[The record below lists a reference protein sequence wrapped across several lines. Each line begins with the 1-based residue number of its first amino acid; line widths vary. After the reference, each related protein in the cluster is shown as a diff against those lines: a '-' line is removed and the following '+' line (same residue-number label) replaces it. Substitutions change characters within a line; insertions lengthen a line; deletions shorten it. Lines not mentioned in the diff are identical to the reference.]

1 MNFGLDAKK
10 AADIC
15 QTEMYGDWYRD
26 PWGWPELTWVANNP
40 TEFPW
45 QEIVH
50 RDGNITL
57 RREPRFEP
65 TVVPKSRLGVRPAV
79 VMSLDVRIVYAAAI
93 AQVTSKLHATL
104 PDWVYGWRLR
114 TEKKLSNNGDE
125 WKSYSSFFHNADLME
140 GHALQTDITSFFA
153 SIDVNKAV
161 DIVYSEAG
169 DSAGARLIEKIIR
182 SHDELAS
189 RNGLPQRSWP
199 SAILANRYM
208 APLDNLIS
216 QRLST
221 GQLTGAVR
229 WMDDIYVT
237 GNESTLYK
245 FFLDFQSRVR
255 ELGLEANAS
264 KSRLGRLKEIRHD
277 VLLEGLQEVPIPVK
291 KRIEILENGS
301 DVVEAAVEE
310 MDIEWL
316 RRLENAALDRPFSH
330 SPATIKL
337 ILKTLR
343 KHKEYGSF
351 SRWLE
356 FAEKL
361 SHVADSLGRYFRDAI
376 REDPHR
382 LMPYCD
388 WYSDYR
394 ATEWAAIH
402 WSSAQFALAIPS
414 TKRLPVYKDIMSEWL
429 EKGSDIHQISV
440 AAQRL
445 ARIDPIATKD
455 IIRRRLD
462 DEARPTFQRVY
473 ALALLNARDERSL
486 ISRTIKQDP
495 SNVVT
500 RAWLEAGNFTS
511 PKVAADYDWV
521 ASETN
526 E

>member
-1 MNFGLDAKK
+1 MSFGLDAKK

-26 PWGWPELTWVANNP
+26 PWGWPELTWVMNNP
-40 TEFPW
+40 QDFPW
-45 QEIVH
+45 AEIVH

-79 VMSLDVRIVYAAAI
+79 VMSLDVRIAYAAAI
-93 AQVTSKLHATL
+93 TQVASKLHSNL

-114 TEKKLSNNGDE
+114 TEKRLVNNGDE
-125 WKSYSSFFHNADLME
+125 WKGYSSFFHNSELMD
-140 GHALQTDITSFFA
+140 GYALQTDITSFFA

-161 DIVYSEAG
+161 DVVYSEAG
-169 DSAGARLIEKIIR
+169 ASAGASLIEKIIR
-182 SHDELAS
+182 SHDDLAS

-237 GNESTLYK
+237 GEESTLYK

-264 KSRLGRLKEIRHD
+264 KSHLGRLKEIRQD

-291 KRIEILENGS
+291 KRVEILENGS

-316 RRLENAALDRPFSH
+316 RRLEKSALNRPFIH
-330 SPATIKL
+330 PPATIKV

-343 KHKEYGSF
+343 KHKEYGRF
-351 SRWLE
+351 EQWLE
-356 FAEKL
+356 YAEKL
-361 SHVADSLGRYFRDAI
+361 SHVADALGRYFRDAM
-376 REDPHR
+376 REDPR
-382 LMPYCD
+382 KLGAYCD
-388 WYSDYR
+388 WYSGYR
-394 ATEWAAIH
+394 ATEWAAIQ
-402 WSSAQFALAIPS
+402 WSSAQFALAIPGANG
-414 TKRLPVYKDIMSEWL
+414 LPAYRDVMAEWL
-429 EKGSDIHQISV
+429 ERGSDLHQISV

-445 ARIDPIATKD
+445 AQIDPAATKD

-462 DEARPTFQRVY
+462 DEARPIFQRIY
-473 ALALLNARDERSL
+473 SLALLNARDERSL
-486 ISRTIKQDP
+486 ISRTIKQDA

-500 RAWLEAGNFTS
+500 RKWLEANNYAP
-511 PKVAADYDWV
+511 PKVSGDYDWGD
-521 ASETN
+521 SQ
-526 E
+526 

>member
-1 MNFGLDAKK
+1 MSFGLDAKK

-26 PWGWPELTWVANNP
+26 PWGWPELPWVMKNP
-40 TEFPW
+40 QDFPW
-45 QEIVH
+45 SEIVH

-79 VMSLDVRIVYAAAI
+79 VMSLDVRIAYAAAI
-93 AQVTSKLHATL
+93 AQVTSKLHANL
-104 PDWVYGWRLR
+104 PEWVYGWRLR
-114 TEKKLSNNGDE
+114 KEKRLANNGDE
-125 WKSYSSFFHNADLME
+125 WKNYSSFFHNPSLME
-140 GHALQTDITSFFA
+140 GYALQTDITSFFA

-161 DIVYSEAG
+161 DVVYSEAG
-169 DSAGARLIEKIIR
+169 DSAGARLIEKIVR
-182 SHDELAS
+182 SHHELAS

-216 QRLST
+216 QRLSS

-237 GNESTLYK
+237 GEEATLYK

-291 KRIEILENGS
+291 KRIQILENGS

-316 RRLENAALDRPFSH
+316 RKLEGAALERPFSQ
-330 SPATIKL
+330 SSATIKV

-343 KHKEYGSF
+343 KHKEYGNF
-351 SRWLE
+351 DRWLE

-361 SHVADSLGRYFRDAI
+361 SHVADALGRYFRDAI
-376 REDPHR
+376 KEDSR
-382 LMPYCD
+382 KMGAYCD
-388 WYSDYR
+388 WYSGYR

-414 TKRLPVYKDIMSEWL
+414 FTKLPAYREVMAEWL
-429 EKGSDIHQISV
+429 EKGSDLHQISV

-445 ARIDPIATKD
+445 SQIDPTATKD

-462 DEARPTFQRVY
+462 DEARPIFQRVY
-473 ALALLNARDERSL
+473 SLALMNARDERLL
-486 ISRTIKQDP
+486 ISRTIKQDA

-500 RAWLEAGNFTS
+500 REWLEANNYAA
-511 PKVAADYDWV
+511 PKISADYDSV
-521 ASETN
+521 ASE
-526 E
+526 

>member
-1 MNFGLDAKK
+1 
-10 AADIC
+10 
-15 QTEMYGDWYRD
+15 MYGDWYRD
-26 PWGWPELTWVANNP
+26 PWGWPELTWVINNP
-40 TEFPW
+40 EDFPW
-45 QEIVH
+45 SEVVH

-79 VMSLDVRIVYAAAI
+79 VMSLDVRIAYAAAI
-93 AQVTSKLHATL
+93 AQVTSKLHAGL
-104 PDWVYGWRLR
+104 PEWVFGWRVRADKRLA
-114 TEKKLSNNGDE
+114 NNGDE
-125 WKSYSSFFHNADLME
+125 WKSYSSFFHNSSMME
-140 GHALQTDITSFFA
+140 SYALQTDITSFFA
-153 SIDVNKAV
+153 SIDINKAV
-161 DIVYSEAG
+161 DVVYTETG
-169 DSAGARLIEKIIR
+169 DSAGARLIEKIVR
-182 SHDELAS
+182 SHDALAT

-208 APLDNLIS
+208 APLDNLVS
-216 QRLST
+216 QRLSS

-237 GNESTLYK
+237 GEESKLYK

-264 KSRLGRLKEIRHD
+264 KSRLGRLSEIRSD
-277 VLLEGLQEVPIPVK
+277 VLLEGLQEVPIPVR

-316 RRLENAALDRPFSH
+316 RRLEESALHEPFSQ
-330 SPATIKL
+330 SPATIKV

-343 KHKEYGSF
+343 KHKEYGRF
-351 SRWLE
+351 DQWLS

-361 SHVADSLGRYFRDAI
+361 SHVADALGRYFRDAI
-376 REDPHR
+376 KDDPR
-382 LMPYCD
+382 KMATYCD

-394 ATEWAAIH
+394 LTDWAAIH
-402 WSSAQFALAIPS
+402 WSSAQFALSLPS
-414 TKRLPVYKDIMSEWL
+414 SSGLETYKEVMAEWL
-429 EKGSDIHQISV
+429 EKGSDLHQVSV

-445 ARIDPIATKD
+445 AKIDPTSTKD

-462 DEARPTFQRVY
+462 DEARPTFQRIY

-486 ISRTIKQDP
+486 ISRTIKQDA

-500 RAWLEAGNFTS
+500 RRWLEATNYTAPRVS
-511 PKVAADYDWV
+511 ADYDW
-521 ASETN
+521 ASPEG
-526 E
+526 

>member
-26 PWGWPELTWVANNP
+26 PWGWPELNWVASNP
-40 TEFPW
+40 QEFPW
-45 QEIVH
+45 KEVVH

-79 VMSLDVRIVYAAAI
+79 VMSLDARIAYAAAV
-93 AQVTSKLHATL
+93 AQVASKLHANL

-114 TEKKLSNNGDE
+114 NEKKLANNGDE
-125 WKSYSSFFHNADLME
+125 WKSYSSFFHNPDLME

-161 DIVYSEAG
+161 DIVYSDAG
-169 DSAGARLIEKIIR
+169 NSAGAQLIEKIAR

-208 APLDNLIS
+208 APLDDLVS

-221 GQLTGAVR
+221 NQLSGAVR

-237 GNESTLYK
+237 GEEGTLYK
-245 FFLDFQSRVR
+245 FFLDFQARVR

-264 KSRLGRLKEIRHD
+264 KSRLGRLKEIRTD
-277 VLLEGLQEVPIPVK
+277 VLLEGLQEVPIPVR
-291 KRIEILENGS
+291 KRIEILEHGS

-316 RRLENAALDRPFSH
+316 RRLEDAALNDPFTQ

-343 KHKEYGSF
+343 KHKEYSKF
-351 SRWLE
+351 ERWLDY
-356 FAEKL
+356 AEKL
-361 SHVADSLGRYFRDAI
+361 SHVADALGRYFRDAI
-376 REDPHR
+376 KDDPR
-382 LMPYCD
+382 KMDSYCE
-388 WYSDYR
+388 WYGKYR
-394 ATEWAAIH
+394 QTEWASIN
-402 WSSAQFALAIPS
+402 WSSAQFALAVPS
-414 TKRLPVYKDIMSEWL
+414 MKGLRTYREIMLDWL
-429 EKGSDIHQISV
+429 ENGRDLHQISV

-445 ARIDPIATKD
+445 AQMDPTATKD
-455 IIRRRLD
+455 IVRRRLD

-486 ISRTIKQDP
+486 IARTIKQDA

-500 RAWLEAGNFTS
+500 RNWLEVNNFS
-511 PKVAADYDWV
+511 PPKVSSDYDWA
-521 ASETN
+521 ASES
-526 E
+526 EE